1 MKFYLIINLKRP
13 IFKINNMQIISR
25 LSFKFHLSFKE
36 DSVIIINLFILIL
49 LIIKLFNH
57 LRLLL

>member
-1 MKFYLIINLKRP
+1 MKFYLIINLKRL
-13 IFKINNMQIISR
+13 IFKISKMQIISR

-57 LRLLL
+57 LRLLQ